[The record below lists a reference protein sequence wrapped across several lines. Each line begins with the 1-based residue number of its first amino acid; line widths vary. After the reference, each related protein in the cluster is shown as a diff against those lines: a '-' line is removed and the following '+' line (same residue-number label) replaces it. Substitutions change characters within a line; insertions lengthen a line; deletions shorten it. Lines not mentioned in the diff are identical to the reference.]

1 MKFRM
6 NNLEWEIKKV
16 SADEVKSHFK
26 DCNEESYY
34 FGCTTFSKQ
43 EVLINGEATLD
54 KQRETL
60 YHELMHCYIY
70 CYICDGLSF
79 DEEGIC
85 NISAKSHDMIHKIVE
100 EYFKEVEIEDVESK
114 YSCKSNTEILKMIQE
129 QQKFGKDEGW
139 KEMKL

>member
-6 NNLEWEIKKV
+6 NNLEWEIKEV

-26 DCNEESYY
+26 DGNEDSYY

-79 DEEGIC
+79 DEEGLC
-85 NISAKSHDMIHKIVE
+85 NISAKSHDMIHSIVE
-100 EYFKEVEIEDVESK
+100 EYFKPTINIDLSREDLSKFLVEG
-114 YSCKSNTEILKMIQE
+114 
-129 QQKFGKDEGW
+129 KFGKDEGW
-139 KEMKL
+139 KEMEL